1 VIDGYHFDPEYQ
13 KAARDASARVL
24 VIDDTAHW
32 PEYHA
37 DILLNQNLGADKL
50 RYKRDLDT
58 KLLLGTCY
66 VMLRAEFERWR
77 GWRRELPEVATKVL
91 VTMGGS
97 DPQNLT
103 AKAVL
108 ALRRANPTGMEVRVL
123 LGPEYQHERELRSA
137 VGRRHFGI
145 TLVRRA
151 TDVAE
156 HLAWADLAIAAG
168 GSTCWEMTY
177 MGLPAVTVAAAE
189 NQRQAARLLSR
200 RGIVAYLGEA
210 EGLAVADMTAAV
222 AELAHD
228 HARRV
233 RMSHEGRGL
242 VDGLGARRVA
252 EKLYGRQS
260 GARG

>member
-1 VIDGYHFDPEYQ
+1 
-13 KAARDASARVL
+13 
-24 VIDDTAHW
+24 
-32 PEYHA
+32 
-37 DILLNQNLGADKL
+37 
-50 RYKRDLDT
+50 
-58 KLLLGTCY
+58 
-66 VMLRAEFERWR
+66 
-77 GWRRELPEVATKVL
+77 
-91 VTMGGS
+91 
-97 DPQNLT
+97 
-103 AKAVL
+103 
-108 ALRRANPTGMEVRVL
+108 
-123 LGPEYQHERELRSA
+123 
-137 VGRRHFGI
+137 
-145 TLVRRA
+145 
-151 TDVAE
+151 
-156 HLAWADLAIAAG
+156 
-168 GSTCWEMTY
+168 MTY